1 VKLTDAHGVEHSVKV
16 RAESVY
22 EAALT
27 ARRWRRLFGNCRRAV
42 SSKERTDP
50 IYVIVCLPEERRI
63 MANVVEILQAEKKAL
78 QNRLAALETAIR
90 ALNGAV
96 LRSTV
101 AKTVK
106 RATRKGKKM
115 SAATRAKIAK
125 AASERWAKI
134 KKG

>member
-1 VKLTDAHGVEHSVKV
+1 
-16 RAESVY
+16 
-22 EAALT
+22 
-27 ARRWRRLFGNCRRAV
+27 
-42 SSKERTDP
+42 
-50 IYVIVCLPEERRI
+50 

-96 LRSTV
+96 MRSTV

-125 AASERWAKI
+125 AAKERWAKI